1 MFKVVNGNYRDE
13 KAVELN
19 KAIEKLIEKLELGL
33 ELTNDEMINRTID
46 PNTQKPMSY
55 WEVVDISQNHQ
66 KLMRLDVEKGFLE
79 EMVSEL
85 RDIVYSDYETRAVTL
100 KSENTIKKPRDYM
113 SDGEL
118 LRWLGTFVKPLILEG
133 ETKQVTLAERFGID
147 ASTLS
152 RRVSRAYD
160 VDWRE
165 YVAYV
170 KQGIF

>member
-1 MFKVVNGNYRDE
+1 MFKIVTRNYRDE

-46 PNTQKPMSY
+46 PNTQKPMTY

-79 EMVSEL
+79 EMISEL
-85 RDIVYSDYETRAVTL
+85 RDIIYSNYEVVTPR
-100 KSENTIKKPRDYM
+100 SEKTNGDYM
-113 SDGEL
+113 NDSESR
-118 LRWLGTFVKPLILEG
+118 RWLGTFVKPLILED
-133 ETKQVTLAERFGID
+133 ETKQITIADKFGIN

-152 RRVSRAYD
+152 RRVKRAYD
-160 VDWRE
+160 VDWKE